1 VSVRKLTV
9 VEEEIRLEG
18 GRPVKRPHRMVA
30 AAAVVANPLAGR
42 VVDDLT
48 PLIDEYCD
56 QLGAL
61 LAGMVVT
68 RLAEPVEA
76 YGKGALVGTAG
87 EVEHGSAIIHNLRFG
102 NAYRKLI
109 PDAETL
115 LPSVEKRGL
124 PGTPFDVPLKHVTDA
139 SIRSHHQTVEL
150 RVADA
155 PQADEIVIVLA
166 GATSG
171 RPQERLPAFG
181 TGTGEEGP

>member
-30 AAAVVANPLAGR
+30 AAAVVANPCAGR
-42 VVDDLT
+42 YVDDLT
-48 PLIDEYCD
+48 PLIVEYCD
-56 QLGAL
+56 QLGEL
-61 LAGMVVT
+61 LAAMVVA

-76 YGKGALVGTAG
+76 YGKGAVVGTAG

-109 PDAETL
+109 ADAATL

-124 PGTPFDVPLKHVTDA
+124 PGAPFDVPLKHVIDA
-139 SIRSHHQTVEL
+139 SVRSHHQTVEL

-155 PQADEIVIVLA
+155 PQADEIVVVLA
-166 GATSG
+166 GATTG

-181 TGTGEEGP
+181 SGAGEDAS